1 MMDPFRTLGLRSD
14 ATEQDVKRAF
24 RELAKKLHPDLNPND
39 PRAAEKFKEI
49 NEAYTEALE
58 RIRVGPDNDG
68 QHGWDDIGGW
78 ASFTRII
85 RQARVNLTL
94 EEAYFGVTKSVM
106 LDGPNSVPVTFPPGT
121 MPGMAVTKSIRGME
135 LICVAHVL
143 PHARYRPMGRLDL
156 QATERIGF
164 VALMTG
170 GHVEV
175 ETLSGKARLMIPP
188 MTRAGTVLRLAG
200 KGYKAGVEA
209 GDLYLTI
216 EGQIP
221 DSIDEAK
228 KLLSNGEEKG

>member
-1 MMDPFRTLGLRSD
+1 
-14 ATEQDVKRAF
+14 
-24 RELAKKLHPDLNPND
+24 
-39 PRAAEKFKEI
+39 
-49 NEAYTEALE
+49 
-58 RIRVGPDNDG
+58 
-68 QHGWDDIGGW
+68 
-78 ASFTRII
+78 
-85 RQARVNLTL
+85 
-94 EEAYFGVTKSVM
+94 
-106 LDGPNSVPVTFPPGT
+106 
-121 MPGMAVTKSIRGME
+121 
-135 LICVAHVL
+135 
-143 PHARYRPMGRLDL
+143 MGRLDL

-175 ETLSGKARLMIPP
+175 ETLSGKARLTIPP